1 MTRTLYLHCM
11 ERGGYVYIMT
21 NKHHTT
27 LYTGVTSELQVRINQ
42 HKSKEYPNSFT
53 SKYNCDKLV
62 YYNGFPTIE
71 EAIAEEKRIKGGSR
85 QDKID
90 LINKMNP
97 KWEDLSGD

>member
-1 MTRTLYLHCM
+1 MK
-11 ERGGYVYIMT
+11 RGGYVYILT

-27 LYTGVTSELQVRINQ
+27 LYTGVTSELQSRVNQ
-42 HKSKEYPNSFT
+42 HKSKEFPNGFT

-62 YYNGFPTIE
+62 YFNGFSSIE

-97 KWEDLSGD
+97 KWEDLSGDVEE